1 MCAIKRGF
9 PYPYVAQVP
18 CPPDDEED
26 TGAIKRARGPGS
38 AVVGRWT
45 DIPSRSSS
53 SGSLRAGAGTN
64 AAANSGATPTP
75 PRRARDAS
83 VVEAA
88 QFMKYFHLVPA
99 AVRAGP

>member
-1 MCAIKRGF
+1 M
-9 PYPYVAQVP
+9 P

-26 TGAIKRARGPGS
+26 TGATKRTRGPGS

-53 SGSLRAGAGTN
+53 SGSLRAGAG
-64 AAANSGATPTP
+64 AGAGASSGAVPTP
-75 PRRARDAS
+75 PRRPRDAG
-83 VVEAA
+83 VLEAA

-99 AVRAGP
+99 AVRAGPGKG